1 MEKSRTC
8 RLRRAH
14 GLSVMAACALFC
26 WTAAAKDVTWAGATG
41 ANWDTSS
48 QNWVLTGTTTPA
60 KFANGDNVTFDD
72 TASRF
77 ECRITTSVK
86 PASITFNN
94 GTDYFLWTSINQP
107 IQAGSGPTDKYG
119 TGTLFLSNSVSA
131 STSDVHIWKGTVKNL
146 APNQHYSFGGARR
159 IYVHDGAR
167 LWLAARNS
175 SGDVS
180 AGRMDVVVYTNGV
193 IDLNKPEGGVC
204 PVKSLTLDGGTF
216 VSGYGHAVYGT
227 IKIEEKLAVRGTA
240 PYVFTNSLNASG
252 VPYDGQC
259 ITLGYNSATTF
270 DIADIT
276 GGAETADAADD
287 LPDATFCLPF
297 LRASGWNAPYGCRD
311 IVKRGPGRMTIA
323 VTAQTGNYAP
333 GGRWLVEEGTLE
345 FNEQYSLCNTVTNP
359 VCVLPGA
366 RLVLS
371 QRNALCGANP
381 NVLARPIVVDH
392 GTFEVRRAFQKLGPL
407 TLDHAAFVYTNTSD
421 FVANYLGVLE
431 FGTNLTVIAE
441 DPVTLTPASN
451 PTPARVTFHFAPDTV
466 CTDIHVD
473 AISGNA
479 GADLTIDHVLDDC
492 VSALYANANGV
503 TTARTTK
510 ASGFIKTGTGT
521 LLLTERNS
529 SYSGRTEIR
538 EGTVVL
544 DRPGYSSSTFGTGN
558 KTYLG
563 NMATAGRQIIV
574 TTNGTLRINQRNIFQ
589 SMSEAG
595 NPNLKAELVV
605 RGGTL
610 TCAAGAGSAIG
621 NITFD
626 DATWNRSSG
635 NSNWGFWQLNH
646 TFTLTGTRPYD
657 FPIVSGSP
665 ATEAITI
672 APGTAS
678 TFAVDDITGDDA
690 VDASFGFY
698 FTQPRNEN
706 RRNYVYGFTKAGAGT
721 LRLASTYSDG
731 YRLNGTNDV
740 TAGTLQ
746 VDTLTGLDATRLT
759 LVRAGAYLS
768 GTGKVTNV
776 EIAAG
781 GGFAATAGQKGML
794 TIAGDATVPATGVV
808 EIANPRGMDTN
819 RILVKFA
826 TVAGTLTIPDD
837 LSGWTVKVDGVTMP
851 PGFALL
857 RQGNTLVA
865 GCVQGTMLIFR

>member
-1 MEKSRTC
+1 MTRGKTDRFG
-8 RLRRAH
+8 RRAAYAVALACWAC
-14 GLSVMAACALFC
+14 GYMAV
-26 WTAAAKDVTWAGATG
+26 AKDVTWAGATG

-94 GTDYFLWTSINQP
+94 GTDYFLWTSIDRP

-167 LWLAARNS
+167 LWLAARNA

-180 AGRMDVVVYTNGV
+180 KGWMDVVVYTNGV

-216 VSGYGHAVYGT
+216 FSGCGDGIYGT
-227 IKIEEKLAVRGTA
+227 IKIEERLAVKGTV
-240 PYVFTNSLNASG
+240 PYVFTNALNASG
-252 VPYDGQC
+252 TPYGGQC
-259 ITLGYNSATTF
+259 IILGYSSPTTF
-270 DIADIT
+270 DIDDIT

-287 LPDATFCLPF
+287 LADATFYLPF
-297 LRASGWNAPYGCRD
+297 MRVSSWTAPYGCRD
-311 IVKRGPGRMTIA
+311 IVKRGLGRMTIA
-323 VTAQTGNYAP
+323 VAAKTGNSAP
-333 GGRWLVEEGTLE
+333 GGRWRVEEGTLE

-371 QRNALCGANP
+371 QRNALCGVNAS
-381 NVLARPIVVDH
+381 VLARPIVVDH

-421 FVANYLGVLE
+421 FVAGYLGVLE
-431 FGTNLTVIAE
+431 FGTNLTIIADE
-441 DPVTLTPASN
+441 PVTLTPASN

-473 AISGNA
+473 AIPGNA
-479 GADLTIDHVLDDC
+479 GADLTVSHVLEDC
-492 VSALYANANGV
+492 VSALHHNASGA
-503 TTARTTK
+503 TTGRTTQ

-521 LLLTERNS
+521 LLLTERDS

-544 DRPGYSSSTFGTGN
+544 DRPGYSASTFGNAT

-563 NMATAGRQIIV
+563 NMTTAGRQIVV

-589 SMSEAG
+589 SMSVAG

-626 DATWNRSSG
+626 DTTWNRSSG
-635 NSNWGFWQLNH
+635 NSNWGYWQLNH

-657 FPIVSGSP
+657 FPLVSGHP
-665 ATEAITI
+665 GLEAITI
-672 APGTAS
+672 VPGTAS

-698 FTQPRNEN
+698 LTQPRDDN
-706 RRNYVYGFTKAGAGT
+706 RRNHVYGFTKAGAGT

-731 YRLNGTNDV
+731 CRPNGTNDV

-865 GCVQGTMLIFR
+865 GCVQGTMVIFR

>member
-1 MEKSRTC
+1 MLTDNAK
-8 RLRRAH
+8 RLDWAR
-14 GLSVMAACALFC
+14 GLFAAVCVLLC
-26 WTAAAKDVTWAGATG
+26 GVVAAKDVTWAGATG

-48 QNWVLTGTTTPA
+48 QNWVLTGTATPA

-72 TASRF
+72 SCAGTSCKIAVAVTPGALVVNRNSDFTFIASSS
-77 ECRITTSVK
+77 IQSGMTS
-86 PASITFNN
+86 F
-94 GTDYFLWTSINQP
+94 
-107 IQAGSGPTDKYG
+107 DKYG
-119 TGTLFLSNSVSA
+119 TGTLFMEGNVSLA
-131 STSDVHIWKGTVKNL
+131 TCDIHIWGGTIKNTK
-146 APNQHYSFGGARR
+146 ANSQMSFGGKAPFKV
-159 IYVHDGAR
+159 YVHDGAKF
-167 LWLAARNS
+167 WCYERNS
-175 SGDVS
+175 SGDVT
-180 AGRMDVVVYTNGV
+180 GGFCDVTVYTNGV
-193 IDLNKPEGGVC
+193 IDLNKSDGGVS

-216 VSGYGHAVYGT
+216 FSGAGNVTYGT
-227 IKIEEKLAVRGTA
+227 LKIEERLAVKGTV
-240 PYVFTNSLNASG
+240 PYVFTNALNASG
-252 VPYDGQC
+252 APFDGQS

-270 DIADIT
+270 DIDDIT

-287 LPDATFCLPF
+287 LADATFYLPF
-297 LRASGWNAPYGCRD
+297 LRVSSWNAPYGCRD
-311 IVKRGPGRMTIA
+311 IVKRGLGWMTIA
-323 VTAQTGNYAP
+323 VTAKTGNSAP
-333 GGRWLVEEGTLE
+333 GGRWRVEEGTLE

-371 QRNALCGANP
+371 QRNALCGANAS
-381 NVLARPIVVDH
+381 VLARPIVVDH

-431 FGTNLTVIAE
+431 FGTNLTIIADE
-441 DPVTLTPASN
+441 PVTLTPASN

-473 AISGNA
+473 AIPGNE
-479 GADLTIDHVLDDC
+479 GADLTISHVLEDR
-492 VSALYANANGV
+492 VSALYVNANGV
-503 TTARTTK
+503 TTARTTQ

-544 DRPGYSSSTFGTGN
+544 DRPGYSAGTFGTAT

-563 NMATAGRQIIV
+563 NMATAGRQIVV

-589 SMSEAG
+589 SMSELG

-610 TCAAGAGSAIG
+610 TCAAGAGSSIG

-635 NSNWGFWQLNH
+635 NSNWGYWQLNH

-657 FPIVSGSP
+657 FPLVSGSP
-665 ATEAITI
+665 ALEAITI
-672 APGTAS
+672 VPGTAS
-678 TFAVDDITGDDA
+678 TFAVDDITGDGA

-698 FTQPRNEN
+698 LTQPRNDN

-731 YRLNGTNDV
+731 YRPNGTNDV
-740 TAGTLQ
+740 AAGTLQ

-794 TIAGDATVPATGVV
+794 TVAGDATIPASGVV
-808 EIANPRGMDTN
+808 DIANPSGMPPE
-819 RILVKFA
+819 RIFFKFA
-826 TVAGTLTIPDD
+826 TVSGTLTAPAD
-837 LSGWTVKVDGVTMP
+837 LSGWTVKIDGVAMP
-851 PGFALL
+851 PRFRLV
-857 RQGNTLVA
+857 QMGNVLAA
-865 GCVQGTMLIFR
+865 GCVQGTMVIFR